1 MPTPED
7 KARENID
14 RLLTQAGWA
23 VRDQS
28 DANILAYRGV
38 AIRNFT
44 LKPGHGF
51 ADYLLYVDGR
61 AAGVIEA
68 KKEGVTLTG
77 VETQSERYTKGLPD
91 GLPAWN
97 SPLPFSYESTG
108 IETRFTNGLDPEPR
122 SRPVFSFH
130 KPETLAEWLEI
141 GPQLQAADRATDY
154 GKRTGTFLS
163 RMQHMPPL
171 IDDLWP
177 PKPQAIMKL
186 EQSLRENR
194 PRSLVQ
200 MATGSGKT
208 LLAIVFSYRLLK
220 FAGARRV
227 LFLVDRGNLGEADAQ
242 GVPAVRLALQQLQ
255 IHRRVHRPA
264 PDLQHARHHGAGLHQ
279 HHPAPLF
286 HAQGRGAGRRGRR
299 RIRRRS
305 GEGLQRSRSPSTTT
319 RPSPSRPST
328 SSSPTNATAP
338 STTSG
343 ARCWN
348 TSTPTS
354 SALPPRPTSR
364 PSASSIRTW

>member
-7 KARENID
+7 KARKNID
-14 RLLTQAGWA
+14 HVLSQAGWA

-61 AAGVIEA
+61 AAGVVGA
-68 KKEGVTLTG
+68 KKEVVTLTG

-97 SPLPFSYESTG
+97 TPLPFSYESTG
-108 IETRFTNGLDPEPR
+108 VETRFTNGLDPERR

-130 KPETLAEWLEI
+130 KPETFAEWLEI

-154 GKRTGTFLS
+154 GNRKGTFLA
-163 RMQHMPPL
+163 RIWQMPPL

-177 PKPQAIMKL
+177 PKPQAIMKI

-200 MATGSGKT
+200 VATCSLDHKGC
-208 LLAIVFSYRLLK
+208 V
-220 FAGARRV
+220 
-227 LFLVDRGNLGEADAQ
+227 
-242 GVPAVRLALQQLQ
+242 
-255 IHRRVHRPA
+255 
-264 PDLQHARHHGAGLHQ
+264 
-279 HHPAPLF
+279 
-286 HAQGRGAGRRGRR
+286 
-299 RIRRRS
+299 
-305 GEGLQRSRSPSTTT
+305 SP
-319 RPSPSRPST
+319 
-328 SSSPTNATAP
+328 
-338 STTSG
+338 
-343 ARCWN
+343 
-348 TSTPTS
+348 
-354 SALPPRPTSR
+354 
-364 PSASSIRTW
+364 

>member
-1 MPTPED
+1 MPSPED

-14 RLLTQAGWA
+14 GLLTQAGWA

-77 VETQSERYTKGLPD
+77 VET
-91 GLPAWN
+91 
-97 SPLPFSYESTG
+97 
-108 IETRFTNGLDPEPR
+108 RFTNRLDPEPR

-130 KPETLAEWLEI
+130 KLETFAEWLEI

-163 RMQHMPPL
+163 RIQHIPPL

-177 PKPQAIMKL
+177 PKPRAIMKI

-200 MATGSGKT
+200 MVPGYLDHKT
-208 LLAIVFSYRLLK
+208 CVT
-220 FAGARRV
+220 
-227 LFLVDRGNLGEADAQ
+227 
-242 GVPAVRLALQQLQ
+242 P
-255 IHRRVHRPA
+255 
-264 PDLQHARHHGAGLHQ
+264 
-279 HHPAPLF
+279 
-286 HAQGRGAGRRGRR
+286 
-299 RIRRRS
+299 
-305 GEGLQRSRSPSTTT
+305 QR
-319 RPSPSRPST
+319 
-328 SSSPTNATAP
+328 N
-338 STTSG
+338 
-343 ARCWN
+343 
-348 TSTPTS
+348 
-354 SALPPRPTSR
+354 
-364 PSASSIRTW
+364 

>member
-91 GLPAWN
+91 GLPAW
-97 SPLPFSYESTG
+97 SKPLPFSYESTG

-130 KPETLAEWLEI
+130 KPETLVNGWKSAL
-141 GPQLQAADRATDY
+141 TC
-154 GKRTGTFLS
+154 K
-163 RMQHMPPL
+163 PP
-171 IDDLWP
+171 IRRP
-177 PKPQAIMKL
+177 TT
-186 EQSLRENR
+186 EN
-194 PRSLVQ
+194 
-200 MATGSGKT
+200 
-208 LLAIVFSYRLLK
+208 
-220 FAGARRV
+220 
-227 LFLVDRGNLGEADAQ
+227 E
-242 GVPAVRLALQQLQ
+242 
-255 IHRRVHRPA
+255 PA
-264 PDLQHARHHGAGLHQ
+264 PSS
-279 HHPAPLF
+279 PACS
-286 HAQGRGAGRRGRR
+286 RC
-299 RIRRRS
+299 RRS
-305 GEGLQRSRSPSTTT
+305 STISG
-319 RPSPSRPST
+319 RPNRW
-328 SSSPTNATAP
+328 
-338 STTSG
+338 
-343 ARCWN
+343 R
-348 TSTPTS
+348 
-354 SALPPRPTSR
+354 L
-364 PSASSIRTW
+364 